1 MLRGT
6 ITLADRGAFLR
17 ACDRLGFP
25 LFTVLNA
32 RPAARA
38 AVWEAVLEH
47 ADSAEEALKIL
58 GGS

>member
-38 AVWEAVLEH
+38 AVWEATTPVRERRKLYRD
-47 ADSAEEALKIL
+47 A
-58 GGS
+58 